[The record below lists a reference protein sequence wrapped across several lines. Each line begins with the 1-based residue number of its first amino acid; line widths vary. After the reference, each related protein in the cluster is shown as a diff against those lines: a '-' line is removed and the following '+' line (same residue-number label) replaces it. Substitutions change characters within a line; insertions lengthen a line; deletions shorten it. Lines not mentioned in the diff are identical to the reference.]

1 MLLVAVTDEEE
12 KSMFHFYYYYSL
24 VLFVLQYLLPVML
37 MTYCYLMVA
46 STIWKRKSTIAFRGS
61 KSSANSSK
69 EGAGEAPTCSREK
82 RWSTRNMSNCK
93 DAREVN
99 MMNGRRKVHNKHI
112 VPFQQ
117 CNIGM
122 YFYF

>member
-1 MLLVAVTDEEE
+1 MLLVAVTD
-12 KSMFHFYYYYSL
+12 KSTMFHFYYYYSL

-61 KSSANSSK
+61 KSSTNPSK
-69 EGAGEAPTCSREK
+69 EGAAEPPCSRETT
-82 RWSTRNMSNCK
+82 WSTRTMSNYK

-99 MMNGRRKVHNKHI
+99 MMNGRRKVDKHM
-112 VPFQQ
+112 VSFQQ
-117 CNIGM
+117 CNIV
-122 YFYF
+122 YVYS